1 MNEEYKKQV
10 YQKWLES
17 GRPWFDID
25 PKKEPSYPEKQIIL
39 EMLKRENSRVK
50 SDIELEKRT
59 AEIKQKYRGKIP
71 DTIFDRVQELG
82 DY

>member
-1 MNEEYKKQV
+1 
-10 YQKWLES
+10 
-17 GRPWFDID
+17 
-25 PKKEPSYPEKQIIL
+25 
-39 EMLKRENSRVK
+39 MLKRENSRVK

-71 DTIFDRVQELG
+71 DTIFDKLA